1 MDALID
7 DALKT
12 LMRSST

>member
-7 DALKT
+7 DAPKT